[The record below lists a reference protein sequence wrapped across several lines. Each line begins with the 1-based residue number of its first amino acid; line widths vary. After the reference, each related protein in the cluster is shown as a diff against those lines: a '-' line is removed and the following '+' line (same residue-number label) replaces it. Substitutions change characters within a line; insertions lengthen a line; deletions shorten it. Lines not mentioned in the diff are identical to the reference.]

1 MFTELLQFTFP
12 VAGIKTYLFIPP
24 MVAFSISFFTSMA
37 GISGAFLILPFQVS
51 VLGFI
56 SPSVSATNF
65 LYNVVGTPGGILRY
79 VREKRMFWGLA
90 VSIIFGTLPGVLV
103 GYYLRVT
110 LLPDPRVFKFFV
122 GIVLLYVGM
131 RLVKDIFKHMGL
143 SIADASRK
151 SPSCRI
157 SSIFKNVRFSLADK
171 QICFCVAYVLFPAM
185 AVGVVSGIYGIGGG
199 VIMAPFVITVLHI
212 PVYAVAGAVLM
223 ANLITSLSGMVF
235 YSMIPLHN
243 GATAP
248 PDWMLGCLFG
258 LGGLLGMYYGAKY
271 QRFFPEQVIKSMLS
285 IIIFIVSGK
294 YIFQFF

>member
-1 MFTELLQFTFP
+1 
-12 VAGIKTYLFIPP
+12 

-131 RLVKDIFKHMGL
+131 RLVKDIFKHIGL

-157 SSIFKNVRFSLADK
+157 SSIFKK
-171 QICFCVAYVLFPAM
+171 
-185 AVGVVSGIYGIGGG
+185 GVVS
-199 VIMAPFVITVLHI
+199 
-212 PVYAVAGAVLM
+212 
-223 ANLITSLSGMVF
+223 
-235 YSMIPLHN
+235 
-243 GATAP
+243 
-248 PDWMLGCLFG
+248 
-258 LGGLLGMYYGAKY
+258 
-271 QRFFPEQVIKSMLS
+271 
-285 IIIFIVSGK
+285 
-294 YIFQFF
+294 